1 MKAPL
6 VKSLAAV
13 FLLLLVGG
21 QTAVADKVFSVEVVG
36 RLPHDRKD
44 FTQGLEIRDGKL
56 YQGTGLRGRSALQ
69 VFDLDSGR
77 KLREVPL
84 PDQYFGEGITVLG
97 DEIFQLTWRA
107 GVVRVYERDSLALKR
122 EFEIPGEG
130 WGLTNDGK
138 RLIYSDGSHR
148 LHLLTP
154 EGDPLGTLE
163 VLYRNRPVTRLN
175 ELEWTPDHLLA
186 NIWGRD
192 WIFMIDIDRGDVIG
206 RIDLTGLLPRRER
219 RPDTDVLNGIAVN
232 HATGALWVTGKNWPW
247 IYQIELQERKR

>member
-1 MKAPL
+1 M
-6 VKSLAAV
+6 
-13 FLLLLVGG
+13 LLVGG

-84 PDQYFGEGITVLG
+84 PDRYFGEGVTVLG

-154 EGDPLGTLE
+154 AGDPSAPWRCCT
-163 VLYRNRPVTRLN
+163 
-175 ELEWTPDHLLA
+175 
-186 NIWGRD
+186 
-192 WIFMIDIDRGDVIG
+192 
-206 RIDLTGLLPRRER
+206 
-219 RPDTDVLNGIAVN
+219 
-232 HATGALWVTGKNWPW
+232 ATA
-247 IYQIELQERKR
+247 R